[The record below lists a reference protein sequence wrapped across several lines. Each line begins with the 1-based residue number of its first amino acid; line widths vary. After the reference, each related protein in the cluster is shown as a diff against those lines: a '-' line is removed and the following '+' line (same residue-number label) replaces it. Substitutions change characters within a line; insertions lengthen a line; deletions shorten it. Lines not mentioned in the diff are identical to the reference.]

1 MYDRVKHLIPPPKK
15 EQAKT
20 SPSLPFPKMTLT
32 VEQLAEELNISKPTA
47 YSLVKEK
54 GFPALTIGHRVLV
67 NRAGLQ
73 RWLDSKSGFQSG
85 EPT

>member
-1 MYDRVKHLIPPPKK
+1 MYDKAKQLIQSENEPVK
-15 EQAKT
+15 T
-20 SPSLPFPKMTLT
+20 VPSLQIPKMTLT

-54 GFPALTIGHRVLV
+54 GFPARTIGHRVLV

-73 RWLDSKSGFQSG
+73 RWLDSKSGFQSD
-85 EPT
+85 ELT

>member
-1 MYDRVKHLIPPPKK
+1 MYDRIKHLNPSQEKEKMQNSTSIPI
-15 EQAKT
+15 
-20 SPSLPFPKMTLT
+20 PKMTLT
-32 VEQLAEELNISKPTA
+32 VEQMADELNISRPTA

-73 RWLDSKSGFQSG
+73 RWLDSKSGFQSID
-85 EPT
+85 PT